1 MIYIVSVASLLFS
14 CGNKVVS
21 RGVGGG
27 MGGVVGAR
35 GLSMRMKRDA
45 SSSLKSP
52 SFFDPRRGS
61 SKYGPVLKKS
71 APPAK
76 QYLPK
81 TENQQSYVDYLKDP
95 SVSIVL
101 GVGPAGTGKTL
112 FACVQAMEDLKCGA
126 VSKIILT
133 RPMVSVEEDLGF
145 LPGSV
150 MQKMDP
156 WIRPIFDIF
165 LEHFSKKE
173 LDAMVHSGVIE
184 ISPLAYMR
192 GRTFKRSFI
201 IADEMQNSTPN
212 QMLMMVT
219 RIGEGSKLVITG
231 DLKQSDRIVE
241 NGLLDFMK
249 KLRMEERRASSSSS
263 SSLKDSNHG
272 NNELSDLDEESDL
285 IKMVEFI
292 VGDVR
297 RSRIVSKI
305 LKMYEVRDVV
315 DVASKKTCIF
325 DNKNVSAVDEKSD
338 CALIPLSLTRP
349 HGL

>member
-21 RGVGGG
+21 GG
-27 MGGVVGAR
+27 MGMGAR

-61 SKYGPVLKKS
+61 SKFGPVLKKS

-81 TENQQSYVDYLKDP
+81 TENQRSYVDYLKDP

-249 KLRMEERRASSSSS
+249 KLRMEERAAAS

-315 DVASKKTCIF
+315 DVVSKKTCIF
-325 DNKNVSAVDEKSD
+325 DNKNVSAVDEKLD

-349 HGL
+349 SGL

>member
-1 MIYIVSVASLLFS
+1 M
-14 CGNKVVS
+14 
-21 RGVGGG
+21 
-27 MGGVVGAR
+27 
-35 GLSMRMKRDA
+35 
-45 SSSLKSP
+45 
-52 SFFDPRRGS
+52 
-61 SKYGPVLKKS
+61 LKKS

-76 QYLPK
+76 QYVPK
-81 TENQQSYVDYLKDP
+81 TENQRSYVDYLKDS

-112 FACVQAMEDLKCGA
+112 FACVQAMEDLKSGA

-249 KLRMEERRASSSSS
+249 KLRGVERSAS
-263 SSLKDSNHG
+263 SSLKNGQDRVL
-272 NNELSDLDEESDL
+272 EDDESEDSDL

-315 DVASKKTCIF
+315 DKVVDVPAEKTCIF
-325 DNKNVSAVDEKSD
+325 DSKNGSAVDAKRD
-338 CALIPLSLTRP
+338 CALIPLSLMHP
-349 HGL
+349 GGL

>member
-1 MIYIVSVASLLFS
+1 MIYIISVASLLFS

-21 RGVGGG
+21 R
-27 MGGVVGAR
+27 GGVVGAR

-45 SSSLKSP
+45 SSLKSP

-61 SKYGPVLKKS
+61 SKFGPVLKKS

-81 TENQQSYVDYLKDP
+81 TENQRSYVDYLKDP

-249 KLRMEERRASSSSS
+249 KIHREKERNRASSSS
-263 SSLKDSNHG
+263 LMNGENGQDC
-272 NNELSDLDEESDL
+272 EFEDDESEDGDL
-285 IKMVEFI
+285 IQMVEFI
-292 VGDVR
+292 IKDVR

-315 DVASKKTCIF
+315 DKVVDI
-325 DNKNVSAVDEKSD
+325 VDEKRD
-338 CALIPLSLTRP
+338 CALIPLSLMHP
-349 HGL
+349 GGL

>member
-1 MIYIVSVASLLFS
+1 M
-14 CGNKVVS
+14 GM
-21 RGVGGG
+21 GMGMG

-45 SSSLKSP
+45 SSSSSLKSP

-81 TENQQSYVDYLKDP
+81 TENQRSYVDYLKDS

-112 FACVQAMEDLKCGA
+112 FACVQAMEDLKSGA

-249 KLRMEERRASSSSS
+249 KIHLEKESNRA
-263 SSLKDSNHG
+263 LKNR
-272 NNELSDLDEESDL
+272 DLDEDDDESEDGDL
-285 IKMVEFI
+285 IQMVEFI
-292 VGDVR
+292 IKDVR

-315 DVASKKTCIF
+315 EKVVDVVEEKKV
-325 DNKNVSAVDEKSD
+325 DVVDEKND
-338 CALIPLSLTRP
+338 CALIPLSLMHP
-349 HGL
+349 GGL

>member
-14 CGNKVVS
+14 RGVALSSGRCFGNKV
-21 RGVGGG
+21 GG
-27 MGGVVGAR
+27 
-35 GLSMRMKRDA
+35 LTMRMKRDPSS

-52 SFFDPRRGS
+52 AFFDPRRGS
-61 SKYGPVLKKS
+61 SKFGPVLKKS

-76 QYLPK
+76 QYVPK
-81 TENQQSYVDYLKDP
+81 TENQRSYVDYLKDS

-112 FACVQAMEDLKCGA
+112 FACVQAMEDLKSGA

-249 KLRMEERRASSSSS
+249 KIHWEKERNRALKNRDLEEE
-263 SSLKDSNHG
+263 DS
-272 NNELSDLDEESDL
+272 EDEEEDGDL
-285 IKMVEFI
+285 IQMVEFI
-292 VGDVR
+292 IKDVR

-315 DVASKKTCIF
+315 DKVVDIV
-325 DNKNVSAVDEKSD
+325 DKNVDSSAVVDEKRD
-338 CALIPLSLTRP
+338 CALIPLSLIHP
-349 HGL
+349 GGL

>member
-14 CGNKVVS
+14 SGVSLSSLCNKV
-21 RGVGGG
+21 
-27 MGGVVGAR
+27 GGVSAR
-35 GLSMRMKRDA
+35 GLSMRMKRDPS

-52 SFFDPRRGS
+52 AFFDPRRGS
-61 SKYGPVLKKS
+61 SKFGPVLKKS

-76 QYLPK
+76 QYVPK
-81 TENQQSYVDYLKDP
+81 TENQRSYVDYLKDS

-241 NGLLDFMK
+241 NGLMDFMK
-249 KLRMEERRASSSSS
+249 KIHWEKERNRA
-263 SSLKDSNHG
+263 LKN
-272 NNELSDLDEESDL
+272 SDLEEDDSEDDGDL
-285 IKMVEFI
+285 IQMVEFI
-292 VGDVR
+292 IKDVR

-315 DVASKKTCIF
+315 DKVVDVPAEKRCIF
-325 DNKNVSAVDEKSD
+325 DSKNGSAVDKND
-338 CALIPLSLTRP
+338 CALIPLSLMHP
-349 HGL
+349 GGL

>member
-1 MIYIVSVASLLFS
+1 MIYIVSIASLLFS

-21 RGVGGG
+21 G
-27 MGGVVGAR
+27 GGVVGMGAR
-35 GLSMRMKRDA
+35 GLSMRMKRDP
-45 SSSLKSP
+45 SSSSSMKSP
-52 SFFDPRRGS
+52 AFFDPRRGS
-61 SKYGPVLKKS
+61 SKFGPVLKKS

-81 TENQQSYVDYLKDP
+81 TENQRSYVDYLKDS
-95 SVSIVL
+95 SVSVVL

-112 FACVQAMEDLKCGA
+112 FACVQAMEDLKRGA

-173 LDAMVHSGVIE
+173 LDAMVHSGAIE

-249 KLRMEERRASSSSS
+249 KIHWEKERNRALKNCDLEE
-263 SSLKDSNHG
+263 D
-272 NNELSDLDEESDL
+272 DDESEDGDL
-285 IKMVEFI
+285 IQMVEFI
-292 VGDVR
+292 IKDVR

-315 DVASKKTCIF
+315 DKVVDI
-325 DNKNVSAVDEKSD
+325 VDEKKVDVVDEKND
-338 CALIPLSLTRP
+338 CALIPLSLMHP
-349 HGL
+349 GGL

>member
-1 MIYIVSVASLLFS
+1 MVSMIYIVSMASLLFS
-14 CGNKVVS
+14 RGAALSSVRCFGNKV
-21 RGVGGG
+21 GG
-27 MGGVVGAR
+27 
-35 GLSMRMKRDA
+35 LTMRMKRDPSSS

-52 SFFDPRRGS
+52 AFFDPRRGS
-61 SKYGPVLKKS
+61 SKFGPVLKKS

-81 TENQQSYVDYLKDP
+81 TENQRSYVDYLKDS
-95 SVSIVL
+95 SVSVVL

-112 FACVQAMEDLKCGA
+112 FACVQAMEDLKSGA

-249 KLRMEERRASSSSS
+249 KIHGEKERNRALKNRDLEE
-263 SSLKDSNHG
+263 DS
-272 NNELSDLDEESDL
+272 EDESEDGDL
-285 IKMVEFI
+285 IQMVEFI
-292 VGDVR
+292 IKDVR

-315 DVASKKTCIF
+315 DVPAEKTCIF
-325 DNKNVSAVDEKSD
+325 DSKNGSAVDAKRD
-338 CALIPLSLTRP
+338 CALIPLSLIHP
-349 HGL
+349 GGL